1 MIISDEIYIYIP
13 PQAARAK
20 EKRSDFRKIYYE
32 NAMFKNIL
40 LKNHCFCV
48 NIRFFE
54 FLLINFRKPIDKR
67 KNCDKIATICSI
79 GQFTLEKR
87 RNTMKKTTAM
97 MSMMMCMRMRMCS
110 FSASFS
116 DNSQLAE

>member
-13 PQAARAK
+13 PQATRAK

-48 NIRFFE
+48 NIRFFRI
-54 FLLINFRKPIDKR
+54 FTDK
-67 KNCDKIATICSI
+67 
-79 GQFTLEKR
+79 
-87 RNTMKKTTAM
+87 
-97 MSMMMCMRMRMCS
+97 
-110 FSASFS
+110 FSQAY
-116 DNSQLAE
+116 